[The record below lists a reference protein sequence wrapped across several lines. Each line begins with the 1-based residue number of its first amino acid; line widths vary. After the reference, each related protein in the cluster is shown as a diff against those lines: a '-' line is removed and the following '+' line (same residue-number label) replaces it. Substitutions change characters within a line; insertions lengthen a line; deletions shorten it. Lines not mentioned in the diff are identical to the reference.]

1 MALRTQQQQAAFLL
15 AGSRATAMQRDLVQ
29 WNLTQMKDHNV
40 ATQGEYLAPMLTL
53 KNAEANWSSLTGNM
67 SVEELNDMEKAR

>member
-1 MALRTQQQQAAFLL
+1 
-15 AGSRATAMQRDLVQ
+15 
-29 WNLTQMKDHNV
+29 LTQMKDHNV